1 MSGRCY
7 RDESGGRSS
16 GQIRGAA
23 GRHRLRGLGGE
34 MLRTVD
40 IDDPISTMLTCYRAA
55 TSSSGNH
62 GTGSN
67 IVYYVVITD
76 DPYFSWRSPI
86 LAV

>member
-7 RDESGGRSS
+7 RDENGGRSS
-16 GQIRGAA
+16 GLIRGAA

-40 IDDPISTMLTCYRAA
+40 IGDPISTMLTCYRAA
-55 TSSSGNH
+55 TSSLGNH

-67 IVYYVVITD
+67 IIYYVVITD